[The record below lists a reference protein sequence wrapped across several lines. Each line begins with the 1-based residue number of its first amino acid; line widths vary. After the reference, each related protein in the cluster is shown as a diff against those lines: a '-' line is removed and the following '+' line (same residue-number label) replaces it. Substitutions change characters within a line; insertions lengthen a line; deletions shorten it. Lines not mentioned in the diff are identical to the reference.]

1 MIPHK
6 TARGAAALKRLKVFE
21 GVPPPFDKVKRM
33 VVPEA
38 LRVIRLKPYR
48 KFCTVS
54 RLSTE
59 FGWKYND
66 IVQTL
71 EDKRRAK
78 GEEYYNAKKKAAI
91 LRTQAAKNAAG
102 SLTEVNSTLAQ
113 YGY

>member
-1 MIPHK
+1 
-6 TARGAAALKRLKVFE
+6 
-21 GVPPPFDKVKRM
+21 
-33 VVPEA
+33 
-38 LRVIRLKPYR
+38 
-48 KFCTVS
+48 
-54 RLSTE
+54 
-59 FGWKYND
+59 
-66 IVQTL
+66 L